1 MAWLVAF
8 GGIGRNQSRDGLRQH
23 PLKGTGELAL
33 IMQGHEEDEQGFDL
47 PLGPVQ
53 FFSKQ
58 TQRKMRE
65 VKKLSG
71 ACRHVQSVEWQ
82 QMVGISPLVLRRG
95 FTPVGKVRF
104 SHSEPFFWRI

>member
-1 MAWLVAF
+1 MALVISF
-8 GGIGRNQSRDGLRQH
+8 DGVGRNQPRDGLWQQ
-23 PLKGTGELAL
+23 PLKCPGELAL

-47 PLGPVQ
+47 PLGPAE

-65 VKKLSG
+65 VQKLSG

-82 QMVGISPLVLRRG
+82 QVVRVSLLVLRRG

-104 SHSEPFFWRI
+104 SHSEPFSWRI

>member
-23 PLKGTGELAL
+23 PLKGTGELSL
-33 IMQGHEEDEQGFDL
+33 IMQGHEKDEQGFDL
-47 PLGPVQ
+47 PLRPAQ
-53 FFSKQ
+53 FFCKQ

-65 VKKLSG
+65 VQKLSG

-82 QMVGISPLVLRRG
+82 QVIGVFPLVLRRG
-95 FTPVGKVRF
+95 FTPVEKVRF